1 MNFVSH
7 GQGGDSAVVVEVAR
21 SAGINASIN
30 ATLRMNAS
38 STVAICEAH
47 AGRETGLL
55 LNAAVVGEGAGMSAV
70 GSKGTNGNANDTESS
85 RNISLSNSSS
95 SNNSSSTGTDHFAGG
110 QSGAGAFASAEAG
123 TDANQYRH

>member
-47 AGRETGLL
+47 AGIETGLL
-55 LNAAVVGEGAGMSAV
+55 LNAAV
-70 GSKGTNGNANDTESS
+70 
-85 RNISLSNSSS
+85 
-95 SNNSSSTGTDHFAGG
+95 GG
-110 QSGAGAFASAEAG
+110 QGECRFFVRYVKYVA
-123 TDANQYRH
+123 TRQVR